1 MTEPSN
7 RPTGFSLETA
17 NPEEFESRISPLSGT
32 CRVRPVRG
40 SQFGVRVRA
49 VPLATIGMFVIRSPS
64 LMVDSPPPHT
74 YYGLNIPLG
83 RPFDAIDEFGHR
95 NTYLDDAHWVRADR
109 VNHVCAPEDMRCL
122 AVKFYGDAVDSF
134 GLRLSGFEHRFKPT
148 DSDRLARERRP
159 ALRMLVT
166 SVIGLWSDLMR
177 RDTPQMTNIDLAERE
192 DALLTQFVL
201 TTATGGDSDP
211 QNSDT
216 VGSRALAVAEDYLE
230 ARLTRPVSRADLA
243 AAAGV
248 SIRTLSR
255 AFAKRWGV
263 GPMAFLKARRMEA
276 AYRDLLGADRGET
289 TVSAVLSRYGFG
301 QRGRFSV
308 EYRAAFR
315 ESPSETLRH

>member
-1 MTEPSN
+1 MS
-7 RPTGFSLETA
+7 GFSLETA
-17 NPEEFESRISPLSGT
+17 DPEEFEGRISLLSGA

-40 SQFGVRVRA
+40 SRFGVRVRA
-49 VPLATIGMFVIRSPS
+49 VPLKRTGLFVIRSSS
-64 LMVDSPPPHT
+64 LMVDSPPPHS

-95 NTYLDDAHWVRADR
+95 KTYLDDAHWVRSDR
-109 VNHVCAPEDMRCL
+109 VNHVCAPEGMRCL
-122 AVKFYGDAVDSF
+122 AVKFYGDATDSF
-134 GLRLSGFEHRFKPT
+134 GFRLSGFEHSFEPAHGERFAK
-148 DSDRLARERRP
+148 ERQP
-159 ALRMLVT
+159 ALTALAT
-166 SVIGLWSDLMR
+166 SVMALWSDLMR
-177 RDTPQMTNIDLAERE
+177 DEISLASNIELAERE

-201 TTATGGDSDP
+201 ATSAAGVNGPRSSDS
-211 QNSDT
+211 
-216 VGSRALAVAEDYLE
+216 VGSQALAVAEDYLA

-255 AFAKRWGV
+255 AFANRWGV

-276 AYRDLLGADRGET
+276 AYRDLLGAGRDET
-289 TVSAVLSRYGFG
+289 TVSAVSSRYGFG

-315 ESPSETLRH
+315 ESPSETLQH